1 MADELIQRSGGELV
15 EALDGGGL
23 GEMLKPLI
31 REIHLF
37 DSYVAGTTHLAD
49 QSVLTEIKEDDRLR
63 LQREENKFDDNAILL
78 FTESGKKLGAA
89 GKASLK
95 HRKLTIAAD
104 VLGETVRAYSSHPG
118 SSLGVA
124 FLAGM
129 AAGVF
134 TDWSEIHSFLQDP
147 KVYEPD
153 PNAHAIYDKSYQ
165 IYRDLYPETKASSEA
180 LAKLYE

>member
-78 FTESGKKLGAA
+78 FTESGKKLGYVPEKDNVIFARLMDA
-89 GKASLK
+89 GKMLAAKILK
-95 HRKLTIAAD
+95 IEKRGT
-104 VLGETVRAYSSHPG
+104 
-118 SSLGVA
+118 
-124 FLAGM
+124 
-129 AAGVF
+129 F
-134 TDWSEIHSFLQDP
+134 TQIRIG
-147 KVYEPD
+147 
-153 PNAHAIYDKSYQ
+153 IYLVDF
-165 IYRDLYPETKASSEA
+165 
-180 LAKLYE
+180 

>member
-15 EALDGGGL
+15 GVIDGGL

-78 FTESGKKLGAA
+78 FTESGRKLGYVPEKDNVIFARLMDA
-89 GKASLK
+89 GKMLAAKILK
-95 HRKLTIAAD
+95 IEKRGT
-104 VLGETVRAYSSHPG
+104 
-118 SSLGVA
+118 
-124 FLAGM
+124 
-129 AAGVF
+129 F
-134 TDWSEIHSFLQDP
+134 TQIRIG
-147 KVYEPD
+147 
-153 PNAHAIYDKSYQ
+153 IYLVDF
-165 IYRDLYPETKASSEA
+165 
-180 LAKLYE
+180 

>member
-78 FTESGKKLGAA
+78 FTESGKKLGYVPEKDNVIFARLMDA
-89 GKASLK
+89 GKMLAAKSLK
-95 HRKLTIAAD
+95 IEKRGT
-104 VLGETVRAYSSHPG
+104 
-118 SSLGVA
+118 
-124 FLAGM
+124 
-129 AAGVF
+129 F
-134 TDWSEIHSFLQDP
+134 TQIRIG
-147 KVYEPD
+147 
-153 PNAHAIYDKSYQ
+153 IYLVDF
-165 IYRDLYPETKASSEA
+165 
-180 LAKLYE
+180 

>member
-78 FTESGKKLGAA
+78 FTESGRKLGYVPEKDNVIFARLMDA
-89 GKASLK
+89 GKMLAAKILK
-95 HRKLTIAAD
+95 IEKRGT
-104 VLGETVRAYSSHPG
+104 
-118 SSLGVA
+118 
-124 FLAGM
+124 
-129 AAGVF
+129 F
-134 TDWSEIHSFLQDP
+134 TQIRIG
-147 KVYEPD
+147 
-153 PNAHAIYDKSYQ
+153 IYLVDF
-165 IYRDLYPETKASSEA
+165 
-180 LAKLYE
+180 

>member
-63 LQREENKFDDNAILL
+63 LQREEYKFDDNAILL
-78 FTESGKKLGAA
+78 FTESGKKLGYVPEKDNVIFARLMDA
-89 GKASLK
+89 GKMLAAKILK
-95 HRKLTIAAD
+95 IEKRGT
-104 VLGETVRAYSSHPG
+104 
-118 SSLGVA
+118 
-124 FLAGM
+124 
-129 AAGVF
+129 F
-134 TDWSEIHSFLQDP
+134 TQIRIG
-147 KVYEPD
+147 
-153 PNAHAIYDKSYQ
+153 IYLVDF
-165 IYRDLYPETKASSEA
+165 
-180 LAKLYE
+180 